1 MENINLIL
9 ERRGRCSKR
18 TSISSIKVNNNIY
31 KSEEEIADNLN
42 TYFSEIGEKLS
53 SDLDNTDRT
62 FVEYI
67 TPLQLERV

>member
-1 MENINLIL
+1 MSN
-9 ERRGRCSKR
+9 
-18 TSISSIKVNNNIY
+18 SISSIKVNNNIY
-31 KSEEEIADNLN
+31 KSEEEIAENLN